1 MKIALT
7 IAGSDSGGGAGI
19 QADLKTFAAHGVYGA
34 SVITAVT
41 AQNTTGVKGVMEIEP
56 SFVALQMQAVLEDMD
71 VAAVKIGMLSG
82 SEIIRNVALTLQDY
96 PHIPVVLDPVMVAK
110 SGDHLLQPE
119 ARQALIDHLF
129 PLAQVVTPNL
139 HEAGVITG
147 FQVRDME
154 GMQEAARLIKS
165 MGTGCVL
172 VKGGHLQGDAVD
184 LLFDGTGFV
193 TFSAPRLSNCNTH
206 GTGCTFSSAIAANLA
221 GGTELK
227 DAVQKAKEYITGA
240 VENAFP
246 VGKGVGP
253 TNHFFNIKHRGV

>member
-19 QADLKTFAAHGVYGA
+19 QADLKTFAAHGVYGT
-34 SVITAVT
+34 SVITALT

-71 VAAVKIGMLSG
+71 VAAIKIGMLSG
-82 SEIIRNVALTLQDY
+82 SEIIRQVALTLQDY
-96 PHIPVVLDPVMVAK
+96 PDIPVVLDPVMVAK

-129 PLAQVVTPNL
+129 PLARVITPNL

-147 FQVRDME
+147 SQVHDVE
-154 GMQEAARLIKS
+154 SMQQAARTIKS
-165 MGTGCVL
+165 MGAGHVL
-172 VKGGHLQGDAVD
+172 VKGGHLPGDAVD
-184 LLFDGTGFV
+184 LLFDGSGFV
-193 TFSAPRLSNCNTH
+193 TFSAPRLSNKNTH

-221 GGTELK
+221 GGLELK
-227 DAVQKAKEYITGA
+227 EAVQRAKDYITGA
-240 VENAFP
+240 VKNAFP

-253 TNHFFNIKHRGV
+253 THHFFNIALRGV